1 MSLLVLGVSHRT
13 APLPVLEKVVVA
25 ESEQPKLLAQIIGEG
40 HVAEALVLSTCNRIE
55 VWAVVEAFHAG
66 VARIGEA
73 LARHT
78 GVGER
83 ELTEHC
89 YVHYGKAAVQHVFSV
104 AASLDSMVVGEQQI
118 LGQVRSAYSTA
129 TATGTVGASL
139 HGLVQQALRTGKA
152 AQSQTSVAKAGPS
165 MVSRALDKV
174 ETHLASGWAGA
185 KVGIVGAGAIGSLV
199 VADLKG
205 RAPELAEVVTLSRT
219 QESARRLA
227 ETARAGGLSARSA
240 AMSDLAG
247 LLPSFDVLVTCA
259 GAAGSL
265 LVAED
270 FEDAGFG
277 RRVQGDEM
285 PGAPSRGV
293 REDEVVHEA
302 RSNAADRGLGL
313 RQLVVCDLSVP
324 RDVDPAVADLP
335 GVRVV
340 DTQSLSED
348 NEEAL
353 DREALAEVESLVA
366 KEVAAYLQGQLQQSV
381 VPTVAALR
389 QRADEVVVDELLR
402 LESKL
407 PSLDSAQRAE
417 VTKTVRRVVDK
428 LLHTPTTRVK
438 ELAGDGDGGKYA
450 EALRELFGLA
460 PGSVTAVTG
469 SIPHEPGERDS
480 LPEGRQGQSR

>member
-13 APLPVLEKVVVA
+13 APLPVLEKVVVG
-25 ESEQPKLLAQIIGEG
+25 ESDQPKLLAQILGEG
-40 HVAEALVLSTCNRIE
+40 QVAEALVLSTCNRIE

-78 GVGER
+78 GAGER

-89 YVHYGKAAVQHVFSV
+89 YVHYGKAAVQHIFSV

-118 LGQVRSAYSTA
+118 LGQVRAAYATA
-129 TATGTVGASL
+129 TASGAVGASL
-139 HGLVQQALRTGKA
+139 HGIVQQALRTGKA
-152 AQSQTSVAKAGPS
+152 AQSQTTVSKAGPS

-174 ETHLASGWAGA
+174 EAYLDSGWDGA
-185 KVGIVGAGAIGSLV
+185 RVGVVGAGAIGSLV

-205 RAPELAEVVTLSRT
+205 RAPELAELVTMSRT
-219 QESARRLA
+219 RESARRLA
-227 ETARAGGLSARSA
+227 ETARGGGLAARSA
-240 AMSDLAG
+240 SMSELAG
-247 LLPSFDVLVTCA
+247 LLPSFDILVTCA
-259 GAAGSL
+259 GAAGAL

-270 FEDAGFG
+270 FASLG
-277 RRVQGDEM
+277 RAQ
-285 PGAPSRGV
+285 
-293 REDEVVHEA
+293 
-302 RSNAADRGLGL
+302 
-313 RQLVVCDLSVP
+313 VVCDLSVP
-324 RDVDPAVADLP
+324 RDVDPAVAELP
-335 GVRVV
+335 GIRVV
-340 DTQSLSED
+340 DTQSLSD
-348 NEEAL
+348 QDEETV
-353 DREALAEVESLVA
+353 DREALAEAEALVA
-366 KEVAAYLQGQLQQSV
+366 KEVEAYLQGQLRQSV

-389 QRADEVVVDELLR
+389 QRADEVVAGELLR

-407 PSLDSAQRAE
+407 PGLDDTQRAE

-469 SIPHEPGERDS
+469 SVPHEPGERIGP
-480 LPEGRQGQSR
+480 PEGPQGQRR